1 MPKSYAQPPRSPSAE
16 PTPERAPTPRSP
28 RAKPLSTAASQDRFG
43 AAYYQRFYEDPR
55 SRVGDE
61 AAVGRL
67 AGFVAAYLQYLEVP
81 VRRILD
87 LGCGVG
93 HWRTAAARLW
103 PRASYQGVEFSQY
116 LCERF
121 GWQHGSAADFTPRG
135 RQPGFDLVV
144 CQGVLQYLDD
154 RAAARALDNFGR
166 LCRGALYL
174 EALTATD
181 WRQNVDRTVTDGDVH
196 LRSADWYRR
205 RLATRFQACGGG
217 VFVARSA
224 GVTLFELEGA

>member
-1 MPKSYAQPPRSPSAE
+1 MPDSFAQKPSSKNARLAGSRGRGPAPAGEPAGAAAE
-16 PTPERAPTPRSP
+16 A
-28 RAKPLSTAASQDRFG
+28 DRFG
-43 AAYYQRFYEDPR
+43 EAYYQRYYEDPR
-55 SRVGDE
+55 SRVSDA
-61 AAVGRL
+61 AAVDKL
-67 AGFVAAYLQYLEVP
+67 AGFVAAYLQYLDVP

-93 HWRTAAARLW
+93 HWRTAAARRW
-103 PRASYQGVEFSQY
+103 PAASYQGVEWSRY

-121 GWQHGSAADFTPRG
+121 GWQHGSAADFTPKG

-154 RAAARALDNFGR
+154 RSAARAIENFGR

-174 EALTATD
+174 EALTAAD
-181 WRQNVDRTVTDGDVH
+181 WRQNVDRSVTDGDVH

-205 RLATRFQACGGG
+205 RLATSFQDCGGG
-217 VFVARSA
+217 VFVARRA